1 MKRIKSLLSVFV
13 LTLAATACAGNSGE
27 NKKSNEPTK
36 EDNKMEVYN
45 YEANPN
51 DWKFEGS
58 RPAIVDFYATWCG
71 PCKVMHPILE
81 ELSKEYSGKVDI
93 YQIDVDKE
101 QELAAAFGIRS
112 IPTLLMIPMKEEPR
126 IMQGA
131 MPKDQLKKAI
141 DEFLLKQNNEAKQ

>member
-1 MKRIKSLLSVFV
+1 
-13 LTLAATACAGNSGE
+13 
-27 NKKSNEPTK
+27 
-36 EDNKMEVYN
+36 
-45 YEANPN
+45 
-51 DWKFEGS
+51 
-58 RPAIVDFYATWCG
+58 
-71 PCKVMHPILE
+71 MHPILE
-81 ELSKEYSGKVDI
+81 ELSKEYSGKVNI